1 MVEAAMIVFG
11 FSLLGIAAM
20 FAVKYR
26 ELRAGRVL
34 VPSLREAGDERALAL
49 KGFLASCRAEAAT
62 WPSRAVIGLQGFAQ
76 ALALS
81 IAALARIIERQAH
94 RWADLASHKHR
105 FERRETSSDFL
116 KRVSD
121 FKSDAETSQE

>member
-1 MVEAAMIVFG
+1 MIVFG

-20 FAVKYR
+20 FAMKYR
-26 ELRAGRVL
+26 EVRAGRVL
-34 VPSLREAGDERALAL
+34 VPTLREAGDEHALAF
-49 KGFLASCRAEAAT
+49 KDFLASIRGEAAT
-62 WPSRAVIGLQGFAQ
+62 WPHRALIALRGLAH

-81 IAALARIIERQAH
+81 IAALARLIERQAH
-94 RWADLASHKHR
+94 RYADLVSHKHH

-121 FKSDAETSQE
+121 FKSDAESSQE